1 MNTDNS
7 WIKLPRMFMNW
18 QWYQNTNMVHLYL
31 YLLLNANIENKL
43 YFGISIQR
51 GECLVSLSTLSRDT
65 GISRDSV
72 KRYLKKLKDTKDIS
86 YKKLSKGR
94 IIVLLDFDKFQ
105 PVGIDEPAPNWIKLY
120 RKICDWQWYQD
131 AKMVHLFV
139 HLMLKA
145 SIMKGSDLSDSWQLC
160 TSLRILSKETGL
172 SLQNIRTCIGK
183 LQRTGEITFRTSPTH
198 LQSII
203 TICNSGSYQTSKR
216 QIAPISP
223 QCRPDVAPIE
233 ECTVLKIEND
243 EISTQQSCN
252 VSNRITDVYNDTKRQ
267 AAPIAPQLR
276 PNCAP
281 MSPQCR
287 PNAAPMPPLPKEY
300 KNIRNKESKK
310 INTNNARTHEEDFVD
325 FSEKE
330 TSKEN
335 QQKKGEKES
344 LLSLSLHDDVWLGA
358 IKKKFAFKSIEEVKD
373 KVENFD
379 LDHICR
385 GNKEHK
391 DIVDYKSHFCD
402 WLKFN
407 LMEQSPSK
415 RKSTPN
421 TERWEGEKFV
431 PKSSEGGIY
440 DGPF

>member
-183 LQRTGEITFRTSPTH
+183 LQRTGEITFRTLPTH

-203 TICNSGSYQTSKR
+203 TICNSGSYQTSKQ
-216 QIAPISP
+216 QIAPMSP
-223 QCRPDVAPIE
+223 QYRPDVAPIE

-243 EISTQQSCN
+243 EISTQQNCN
-252 VSNRITDVYNDTKRQ
+252 VSNRITEVYNDTKRQ
-267 AAPIAPQLR
+267 AAPMSPQLR

-281 MSPQCR
+281 MSPRCR

-407 LMEQSPSK
+407 LMEQSPRK
-415 RKSTPN
+415 RKCTPN
-421 TERWEGEKFV
+421 AERWEGEKFV

-440 DGPF
+440 NGPF

>member
-18 QWYQNTNMVHLYL
+18 QWYKNTNMVHLYL
-31 YLLLNANIENKL
+31 YLLLNANIEDKY

-65 GISRDSV
+65 GISRDSI
-72 KRYLKKLKDTKDIS
+72 KRYLKKLQATKEIS
-86 YKKLSKGR
+86 YRKLSKGR
-94 IIVLLDFDKFQ
+94 IIVLLDFNKFQ
-105 PVGIDEPAPNWIKLY
+105 PTGTDDPVPDWIKLY
-120 RKICDWQWYQD
+120 RKIGDWEWYQD

-145 SIMKGSDLSDSWQLC
+145 SFMDGRELSDSWQLC
-160 TSLRILSKETGL
+160 TSLRVLSKETGL
-172 SLQNIRTCIGK
+172 SLQNIRSCIGK
-183 LQRTGEITFRTSPTH
+183 LQRTGEITFRTLPTH
-198 LQSII
+198 QQSII
-203 TICNSGSYQTSKR
+203 TICNSDSYQASKR
-216 QIAPISP
+216 Q
-223 QCRPDVAPIE
+223 
-233 ECTVLKIEND
+233 T
-243 EISTQQSCN
+243 
-252 VSNRITDVYNDTKRQ
+252 
-267 AAPIAPQLR
+267 APIAPQLR
-276 PNCAP
+276 PDVAP
-281 MSPQCR
+281 MSPQLR
-287 PNAAPMPPLPKEY
+287 PGVAPIAPLPKEY

-310 INTNNARTHEEDFVD
+310 INTNNARAHEEDFVD
-325 FSEKE
+325 F
-330 TSKEN
+330 SKEN

-344 LLSLSLHDDVWLGA
+344 FLSLSLHDDVWLGA
-358 IKKKFAFKSIEEVKD
+358 IKKKFALKSIEEVKD

-407 LMEQSPSK
+407 LMEQSPGK
-415 RKSTPN
+415 RKSNPN

-440 DGPF
+440 NGPF

>member
-183 LQRTGEITFRTSPTH
+183 LQRTGEITFRTLPTH

-216 QIAPISP
+216 QIAPMPP
-223 QCRPDVAPIE
+223 QCRPDVAPME

-243 EISTQQSCN
+243 EISTQRNCN

-267 AAPIAPQLR
+267 AAPMSPQLR

>member
-183 LQRTGEITFRTSPTH
+183 LQRTGEITFRTLPTH

-216 QIAPISP
+216 QIAPMSP

-243 EISTQQSCN
+243 EISTQQNCN

-267 AAPIAPQLR
+267 AAPMSPQLR

-287 PNAAPMPPLPKEY
+287 PNTAPMPPLPKEY

-310 INTNNARTHEEDFVD
+310 INTNNARTHEEDFVA

-431 PKSSEGGIY
+431 PKSSKGGIY

>member
-18 QWYQNTNMVHLYL
+18 QWYKNTNMVHLYL
-31 YLLLNANIENKL
+31 YLLLNANIEDKY

-65 GISRDSV
+65 GISRDSI
-72 KRYLKKLKDTKDIS
+72 KRYLKKLQATKEIS

-94 IIVLLDFDKFQ
+94 IIVLLDFNKFQ
-105 PVGIDEPAPNWIKLY
+105 PTGTDDPVPDWIKLY
-120 RKICDWQWYQD
+120 RKIGDWEWYQD

-145 SIMKGSDLSDSWQLC
+145 SFMDGRGLSVSWQLC
-160 TSLRILSKETGL
+160 TSLRVLSKETGL
-172 SLQNIRTCIGK
+172 SLQNIRSCIGK
-183 LQRTGEITFRTSPTH
+183 LQRTGEITFRTLPTH
-198 LQSII
+198 QQSVI
-203 TICNSGSYQTSKR
+203 TICNSDSYQASKR
-216 QIAPISP
+216 QTAPMPP
-223 QCRPDVAPIE
+223 QLRPDVAPI
-233 ECTVLKIEND
+233 
-243 EISTQQSCN
+243 
-252 VSNRITDVYNDTKRQ
+252 
-267 AAPIAPQLR
+267 A
-276 PNCAP
+276 
-281 MSPQCR
+281 
-287 PNAAPMPPLPKEY
+287 PLPKEY

-310 INTNNARTHEEDFVD
+310 INNNNARAHEEDFVD

-344 LLSLSLHDDVWLGA
+344 FLSLSLHDDVWLGA
-358 IKKKFAFKSIEEVKD
+358 IKKKFALKSIEEVKD
-373 KVENFD
+373 KVKNFD

-407 LMEQSPSK
+407 LMEQSPGK
-415 RKSTPN
+415 RKSNPN

-440 DGPF
+440 NGPF

>member
-7 WIKLPRMFMNW
+7 WIKLPRIFMNW

-183 LQRTGEITFRTSPTH
+183 LQRTGEITFRTLPTH

-203 TICNSGSYQTSKR
+203 TICNSGSYQTPKR
-216 QIAPISP
+216 QI
-223 QCRPDVAPIE
+223 
-233 ECTVLKIEND
+233 
-243 EISTQQSCN
+243 
-252 VSNRITDVYNDTKRQ
+252 
-267 AAPIAPQLR
+267 
-276 PNCAP
+276 AP

-287 PNAAPMPPLPKEY
+287 PDAAPMPPLPKEY

-344 LLSLSLHDDVWLGA
+344 FLSLSLHDDVWLGA

-407 LMEQSPSK
+407 LMEQSPRK
-415 RKSTPN
+415 RKCTPN
-421 TERWEGEKFV
+421 AERWEGEKFV

-440 DGPF
+440 NGPF

>member
-183 LQRTGEITFRTSPTH
+183 LQRTGEITFRTLPTH

-216 QIAPISP
+216 QIAPMSP

-243 EISTQQSCN
+243 EISTQQNCN
-252 VSNRITDVYNDTKRQ
+252 VSNRITEVYNDAKRQ
-267 AAPIAPQLR
+267 VAPMSPQLR

-281 MSPQCR
+281 ISPQCH

-330 TSKEN
+330 ISKEN

-344 LLSLSLHDDVWLGA
+344 LLSLSLHDDVWLDA

>member
-65 GISRDSV
+65 GISRDSL
-72 KRYLKKLKDTKDIS
+72 KRYLKKLKDTKEIS

-94 IIVLLDFDKFQ
+94 IIVLLNFDKFQ
-105 PVGIDEPAPNWIKLY
+105 PVGIDEPVPNWIKLY

-145 SIMKGSDLSDSWQLC
+145 SIMNGSGLSDSWQLC

-183 LQRTGEITFRTSPTH
+183 LQRTGEITFRTLPTH
-198 LQSII
+198 QQSII
-203 TICNSGSYQTSKR
+203 TICNFDSYQASKQ
-216 QIAPISP
+216 QIAPIAPQCRPKCAPIAP
-223 QCRPDVAPIE
+223 QCRPD
-233 ECTVLKIEND
+233 
-243 EISTQQSCN
+243 
-252 VSNRITDVYNDTKRQ
+252 
-267 AAPIAPQLR
+267 
-276 PNCAP
+276 CAP
-281 MSPQCR
+281 MS
-287 PNAAPMPPLPKEY
+287 PLPKEY

-310 INTNNARTHEEDFVD
+310 ININDAHAHEEDFVD

-330 TSKEN
+330 ASKEN

-344 LLSLSLHDDVWLGA
+344 FLSLSLHDDVWLGA
-358 IKKKFAFKSIEEVKD
+358 IKKKFALKSIEEVKD

-407 LMEQSPSK
+407 LMEQSPRK

-421 TERWEGEKFV
+421 AERWEGEKFV

-440 DGPF
+440 NGPF

>member
-1 MNTDNS
+1 
-7 WIKLPRMFMNW
+7 MFMNW

-183 LQRTGEITFRTSPTH
+183 LQRTGEITFRTLPTH

-243 EISTQQSCN
+243 EISTQQNCN
-252 VSNRITDVYNDTKRQ
+252 VSNRITEVYNDTKRQ
-267 AAPIAPQLR
+267 AAPMSPQLR

-310 INTNNARTHEEDFVD
+310 INTNNAHTHEEDFVD

>member
-183 LQRTGEITFRTSPTH
+183 LQRTGEITFRTLPTH

-216 QIAPISP
+216 QIAPMP
-223 QCRPDVAPIE
+223 
-233 ECTVLKIEND
+233 
-243 EISTQQSCN
+243 
-252 VSNRITDVYNDTKRQ
+252 
-267 AAPIAPQLR
+267 PQLR

-287 PNAAPMPPLPKEY
+287 PNAAPMSPLPKEY

-344 LLSLSLHDDVWLGA
+344 FLSLSLHDDVWLGA

>member
-18 QWYQNTNMVHLYL
+18 QWYKNTNMVHLYL
-31 YLLLNANIENKL
+31 YLLLNANIEDKY

-65 GISRDSV
+65 GISRDSI
-72 KRYLKKLKDTKDIS
+72 KRYLKKLQATKEIS
-86 YKKLSKGR
+86 YRKLSKGR
-94 IIVLLDFDKFQ
+94 IIVLLDFNKFQ
-105 PVGIDEPAPNWIKLY
+105 PTGTDDPVPDWIKLY
-120 RKICDWQWYQD
+120 RKIGDWEWYQD

-145 SIMKGSDLSDSWQLC
+145 SFMDGRGLSDSWQLC
-160 TSLRILSKETGL
+160 TSLRVLSKETGL
-172 SLQNIRTCIGK
+172 SLQNIRSCIGK
-183 LQRTGEITFRTSPTH
+183 LQRTGEITFRTLPTH
-198 LQSII
+198 QQSII
-203 TICNSGSYQTSKR
+203 TICNSDSYQASKR
-216 QIAPISP
+216 QTAPIAP
-223 QCRPDVAPIE
+223 QLRPDAAPIE
-233 ECTVLKIEND
+233 ECTVLKIENND
-243 EISTQQSCN
+243 ISTQQNCN
-252 VSNRITDVYNDTKRQ
+252 VSDRITDVYDDAKRQ
-267 AAPIAPQLR
+267 TAPIAPQLR

-281 MSPQCR
+281 MPPQLR
-287 PNAAPMPPLPKEY
+287 PYL

-310 INTNNARTHEEDFVD
+310 INNNARAHEEDFVD
-325 FSEKE
+325 FSEEK

-335 QQKKGEKES
+335 QQKKVEKES
-344 LLSLSLHDDVWLGA
+344 FLSLSLHDDVWLGA
-358 IKKKFAFKSIEEVKD
+358 IKKKFALKSIEEVKD

-407 LMEQSPSK
+407 LMEQSPRK

-421 TERWEGEKFV
+421 AERWEGEKFV

-440 DGPF
+440 NGPF

>member
-183 LQRTGEITFRTSPTH
+183 LQRTGEITFRTLPTH

-216 QIAPISP
+216 QIDPISP

-233 ECTVLKIEND
+233 ECTVLKIGND
-243 EISTQQSCN
+243 EISTQQNYN
-252 VSNRITDVYNDTKRQ
+252 VSNRITEVYNDTKRE
-267 AAPIAPQLR
+267 AAPMSPQLR

>member
-183 LQRTGEITFRTSPTH
+183 LQRTGEITFRTLPTH

-203 TICNSGSYQTSKR
+203 TICNSGSYQTPKR
-216 QIAPISP
+216 QIAPMPP
-223 QCRPDVAPIE
+223 QCRPDVAPME

-243 EISTQQSCN
+243 EISTQQNCN

-267 AAPIAPQLR
+267 TAPMSPQLR

-287 PNAAPMPPLPKEY
+287 PNAAPMSPLPKEY

-330 TSKEN
+330 TSKDN
-335 QQKKGEKES
+335 QQKKGEKKS
-344 LLSLSLHDDVWLGA
+344 FLSLSLHDDVWLGA

-407 LMEQSPSK
+407 LMEQSPRK
-415 RKSTPN
+415 RKCTPN
-421 TERWEGEKFV
+421 AERWEGEKFV

-440 DGPF
+440 NGPF

>member
-183 LQRTGEITFRTSPTH
+183 LQRTGEITFRTLPTH

-216 QIAPISP
+216 QIAPMS
-223 QCRPDVAPIE
+223 
-233 ECTVLKIEND
+233 
-243 EISTQQSCN
+243 
-252 VSNRITDVYNDTKRQ
+252 
-267 AAPIAPQLR
+267 PQLR

-287 PNAAPMPPLPKEY
+287 PNCAPMPPLPKEY

-310 INTNNARTHEEDFVD
+310 INTNDARTHEEDFVD

-344 LLSLSLHDDVWLGA
+344 FLSLSLHDDVWLGA

>member
-183 LQRTGEITFRTSPTH
+183 LQRTGEITFRTLPTH

-243 EISTQQSCN
+243 EISTQQNDN
-252 VSNRITDVYNDTKRQ
+252 VSNRITEVYNDTKRQ
-267 AAPIAPQLR
+267 AAPMSPQLR

-310 INTNNARTHEEDFVD
+310 INTNNAHTHEEDFVD

>member
-183 LQRTGEITFRTSPTH
+183 LQRTGEITFRTLPTH

-216 QIAPISP
+216 QIVPISP

>member
-183 LQRTGEITFRTSPTH
+183 LQRTGEITFRTLPTH

-203 TICNSGSYQTSKR
+203 TICNSGSYQASKR

-252 VSNRITDVYNDTKRQ
+252 VSNRTTEVYNDTKRQ
-267 AAPIAPQLR
+267 AAPMSPQLR

-281 MSPQCR
+281 MSPLCR

-344 LLSLSLHDDVWLGA
+344 FLSLSLQDDVWLGA

-440 DGPF
+440 NGPF

>member
-183 LQRTGEITFRTSPTH
+183 LQRTGEITFRTLPTH

-203 TICNSGSYQTSKR
+203 TICNSGSYQTSKQ
-216 QIAPISP
+216 QIAPMSP
-223 QCRPDVAPIE
+223 QCRPDAAPIE

-243 EISTQQSCN
+243 EISTQQNYN
-252 VSNRITDVYNDTKRQ
+252 VSNRITEIYNDTKRQ
-267 AAPIAPQLR
+267 AAPMSPQLR

-287 PNAAPMPPLPKEY
+287 PNCAPMPPLPKEY

-310 INTNNARTHEEDFVD
+310 INTNDARTHEEDFVD

>member
-183 LQRTGEITFRTSPTH
+183 LQRTGEITFRTLPTH

-243 EISTQQSCN
+243 EISTQQNCN
-252 VSNRITDVYNDTKRQ
+252 VSNRITEAYNDAKRQ
-267 AAPIAPQLR
+267 AAPMSPQLR

-287 PNAAPMPPLPKEY
+287 PNAAPIPPLPKEY

-431 PKSSEGGIY
+431 PKSSDGGIY

>member
-18 QWYQNTNMVHLYL
+18 QWYKNTNMVHLYL
-31 YLLLNANIENKL
+31 YLLLNANIEDKY

-65 GISRDSV
+65 GISRDSI
-72 KRYLKKLKDTKDIS
+72 KRYLKKLQATKEIS
-86 YKKLSKGR
+86 YRKLSKGR
-94 IIVLLDFDKFQ
+94 IIVLLDFNKFQ
-105 PVGIDEPAPNWIKLY
+105 PTGTDDPVPDWIKLY
-120 RKICDWQWYQD
+120 RKIGDWEWYQD

-145 SIMKGSDLSDSWQLC
+145 SFMDGRGLSDSWQLC
-160 TSLRILSKETGL
+160 TSLRVLSKETGL
-172 SLQNIRTCIGK
+172 SLQNIRSCIGK
-183 LQRTGEITFRTSPTH
+183 LQRTGEITFRTLPTH
-198 LQSII
+198 QQSII
-203 TICNSGSYQTSKR
+203 TICNSDSYQASKR
-216 QIAPISP
+216 Q
-223 QCRPDVAPIE
+223 
-233 ECTVLKIEND
+233 T
-243 EISTQQSCN
+243 
-252 VSNRITDVYNDTKRQ
+252 
-267 AAPIAPQLR
+267 APIAPQLR

-281 MSPQCR
+281 MSPRCR
-287 PNAAPMPPLPKEY
+287 PNVAPIAPLPKEY

-310 INTNNARTHEEDFVD
+310 INNNNARAHEEDFVD

-344 LLSLSLHDDVWLGA
+344 FLSLSLHDDVWLGA
-358 IKKKFAFKSIEEVKD
+358 IKKKFALKSIEEVKN
-373 KVENFD
+373 KVKNFD

-407 LMEQSPSK
+407 LMEQSPGK
-415 RKSTPN
+415 RKSNPN

-440 DGPF
+440 NGPF

>member
-183 LQRTGEITFRTSPTH
+183 LQRTGEITFRTLPTH

-233 ECTVLKIEND
+233 ECTVLKIENE
-243 EISTQQSCN
+243 EISTQQNCN
-252 VSNRITDVYNDTKRQ
+252 ISNRITEVYNDTKRQ
-267 AAPIAPQLR
+267 AAPMSPQLR

-310 INTNNARTHEEDFVD
+310 INTNDARTHEEDFVD

-344 LLSLSLHDDVWLGA
+344 FLSLSLQDDVWLGA

-407 LMEQSPSK
+407 LMEQSPRK

-421 TERWEGEKFV
+421 AERWEGEKFV

>member
-183 LQRTGEITFRTSPTH
+183 LQRTGEITFRTLPTH

-216 QIAPISP
+216 QIAPI
-223 QCRPDVAPIE
+223 A
-233 ECTVLKIEND
+233 
-243 EISTQQSCN
+243 
-252 VSNRITDVYNDTKRQ
+252 
-267 AAPIAPQLR
+267 
-276 PNCAP
+276 
-281 MSPQCR
+281 PQCR

-344 LLSLSLHDDVWLGA
+344 FLSLSLHDDVWLGA

-440 DGPF
+440 NGPF

>member
-160 TSLRILSKETGL
+160 ASLRILSKETGL

-183 LQRTGEITFRTSPTH
+183 LQRTGEITFRTLPTH

-216 QIAPISP
+216 QIAP
-223 QCRPDVAPIE
+223 
-233 ECTVLKIEND
+233 
-243 EISTQQSCN
+243 
-252 VSNRITDVYNDTKRQ
+252 
-267 AAPIAPQLR
+267 
-276 PNCAP
+276 
-281 MSPQCR
+281 MSPQLR

-344 LLSLSLHDDVWLGA
+344 FLSLSLHDDVWLGA

-407 LMEQSPSK
+407 LMEQSPGK

-421 TERWEGEKFV
+421 AERWEGEKFV

-440 DGPF
+440 NGPF

>member
-65 GISRDSV
+65 GISRDSL
-72 KRYLKKLKDTKDIS
+72 KRYLKKLKDTKEIS

-183 LQRTGEITFRTSPTH
+183 LQRTGEITFRTLPTH
-198 LQSII
+198 QQSII
-203 TICNSGSYQTSKR
+203 TICNSDSYQASKR
-216 QIAPISP
+216 QIAPMSP

-233 ECTVLKIEND
+233 ECTVLKIETND
-243 EISTQQSCN
+243 IPTQQNSN
-252 VSNRITDVYNDTKRQ
+252 VSSGVTEGYDDIKQPT
-267 AAPIAPQLR
+267 
-276 PNCAP
+276 AP

-287 PNAAPMPPLPKEY
+287 PNAAPIAPQCRPDCAPMSPLPKEY

-310 INTNNARTHEEDFVD
+310 ININDARAHEEDFVD

-344 LLSLSLHDDVWLGA
+344 FLSLSLHDDVWLSA
-358 IKKKFAFKSIEEVKD
+358 IKKKFALKSIEEVKD

-407 LMEQSPSK
+407 MMEQSPRK

-421 TERWEGEKFV
+421 AERWEGEKFV

-440 DGPF
+440 NGPF

>member
-183 LQRTGEITFRTSPTH
+183 LQRTGEITFRTLPTH

-216 QIAPISP
+216 QIAPMSP

-243 EISTQQSCN
+243 EISTQQNCN
-252 VSNRITDVYNDTKRQ
+252 VSNRITEVYNDIKRQ
-267 AAPIAPQLR
+267 AAPMSPQLR

-287 PNAAPMPPLPKEY
+287 PDAAPMPPLPKEY

-310 INTNNARTHEEDFVD
+310 ININNARAHEEDFVD

-344 LLSLSLHDDVWLGA
+344 FLSLSLHDDVWLSA
-358 IKKKFAFKSIEEVKD
+358 IKKKFALKSIEEVKD

>member
-7 WIKLPRMFMNW
+7 WIKLPRIFMNW

-183 LQRTGEITFRTSPTH
+183 LQRTGEITFRTLPTH

-233 ECTVLKIEND
+233 ECTVLKIGND
-243 EISTQQSCN
+243 EISTQQNYN
-252 VSNRITDVYNDTKRQ
+252 VSNRITEVYNDTKRE
-267 AAPIAPQLR
+267 AAPMSPQLR

>member
-183 LQRTGEITFRTSPTH
+183 LQRTGEITFRTLPTH

-216 QIAPISP
+216 QIAPMPP

-243 EISTQQSCN
+243 EISTQQNCN

-267 AAPIAPQLR
+267 TAPMSPQLR

-287 PNAAPMPPLPKEY
+287 PNAAPMSPLPKEY

-330 TSKEN
+330 TSKDN
-335 QQKKGEKES
+335 QQKKGEKKS
-344 LLSLSLHDDVWLGA
+344 FLSLSLHDDVWLGA

-407 LMEQSPSK
+407 LMEQSPRK
-415 RKSTPN
+415 RKCTPN
-421 TERWEGEKFV
+421 AERWEGEKFV

-440 DGPF
+440 NGPF

>member
-1 MNTDNS
+1 
-7 WIKLPRMFMNW
+7 MNW
-18 QWYQNTNMVHLYL
+18 QWYKNTNMVHLYL
-31 YLLLNANIENKL
+31 YLLLNANIEDKY

-65 GISRDSV
+65 GISRDSI
-72 KRYLKKLKDTKDIS
+72 KRYLKKLQATKEIS
-86 YKKLSKGR
+86 YRKLSKGR
-94 IIVLLDFDKFQ
+94 IIVLLDFNKFQ
-105 PVGIDEPAPNWIKLY
+105 PTGTDDPVPDWIKLY
-120 RKICDWQWYQD
+120 RKIGDWEWYQD

-145 SIMKGSDLSDSWQLC
+145 SFMDGRGLSDSWQLC
-160 TSLRILSKETGL
+160 TSLRVLSKETGL
-172 SLQNIRTCIGK
+172 SLQNIRSCIGK
-183 LQRTGEITFRTSPTH
+183 LQRTGEITFRTLPTH
-198 LQSII
+198 QQSII
-203 TICNSGSYQTSKR
+203 TICNSDSYQASKR
-216 QIAPISP
+216 Q
-223 QCRPDVAPIE
+223 
-233 ECTVLKIEND
+233 T
-243 EISTQQSCN
+243 
-252 VSNRITDVYNDTKRQ
+252 
-267 AAPIAPQLR
+267 APIAPQLR
-276 PNCAP
+276 PDATP
-281 MSPQCR
+281 MSPQLC
-287 PNAAPMPPLPKEY
+287 PDAAPIAPLPKEY

-310 INTNNARTHEEDFVD
+310 INNNNARAHEEDFVD

-344 LLSLSLHDDVWLGA
+344 FLSLSLHDDVWLGA
-358 IKKKFAFKSIEEVKD
+358 IKKKFALKSIEEVKD
-373 KVENFD
+373 KVKNFD

-407 LMEQSPSK
+407 LMEQSPGK
-415 RKSTPN
+415 RKSNPN

-440 DGPF
+440 NGPF

>member
-183 LQRTGEITFRTSPTH
+183 LQRTGEITFRTLPTH

-203 TICNSGSYQTSKR
+203 TICNSGSYQTSKQHLAPMSPQFR
-216 QIAPISP
+216 PNCAPISP
-223 QCRPDVAPIE
+223 QCR
-233 ECTVLKIEND
+233 L
-243 EISTQQSCN
+243 
-252 VSNRITDVYNDTKRQ
+252 
-267 AAPIAPQLR
+267 
-276 PNCAP
+276 NC
-281 MSPQCR
+281 
-287 PNAAPMPPLPKEY
+287 APMPPLPKEY

-310 INTNNARTHEEDFVD
+310 INTNDARTHEEDFVD

-344 LLSLSLHDDVWLGA
+344 FLSLSLHDDVWLGA

>member
-18 QWYQNTNMVHLYL
+18 QWYKNTNMVHLYL
-31 YLLLNANIENKL
+31 YLLLNANIEDKY

-65 GISRDSV
+65 GISRDSI
-72 KRYLKKLKDTKDIS
+72 KRYLKKLQATKEIS
-86 YKKLSKGR
+86 YRKLSKGR
-94 IIVLLDFDKFQ
+94 IIVLLDFNKFQ
-105 PVGIDEPAPNWIKLY
+105 PTGTDDPVPDWIKLY
-120 RKICDWQWYQD
+120 RKIGDWEWYQD

-145 SIMKGSDLSDSWQLC
+145 SFMDGRGLSDSWQLC
-160 TSLRILSKETGL
+160 TSLRVLSKETGL
-172 SLQNIRTCIGK
+172 SLQNIRSCIGK
-183 LQRTGEITFRTSPTH
+183 LQRTGEITFRTLPTH
-198 LQSII
+198 QQSII
-203 TICNSGSYQTSKR
+203 TICKSDSYQASKR
-216 QIAPISP
+216 Q
-223 QCRPDVAPIE
+223 
-233 ECTVLKIEND
+233 T
-243 EISTQQSCN
+243 
-252 VSNRITDVYNDTKRQ
+252 
-267 AAPIAPQLR
+267 APIAPQLR
-276 PNCAP
+276 PDVAP
-281 MSPQCR
+281 MSPQLR
-287 PNAAPMPPLPKEY
+287 PDVAPIAPLPKEY

-310 INTNNARTHEEDFVD
+310 INNNARAHEEDFVD
-325 FSEKE
+325 FSEEK

-335 QQKKGEKES
+335 QQKKVEKES
-344 LLSLSLHDDVWLGA
+344 FLSLSLHDDVWLGA
-358 IKKKFAFKSIEEVKD
+358 IKKKFALKSIEEVKD

-407 LMEQSPSK
+407 LMEQSPRK

-421 TERWEGEKFV
+421 AERWEGEKFV

-440 DGPF
+440 NGPF

>member
-65 GISRDSV
+65 GITRDSL
-72 KRYLKKLKDTKDIS
+72 KRYLKKLKDTKEIS

-105 PVGIDEPAPNWIKLY
+105 PVGIDEPVPNWIKLY

-145 SIMKGSDLSDSWQLC
+145 SIMNGSDLSDSWQLC

-183 LQRTGEITFRTSPTH
+183 LQRTGEITFRTLPTH
-198 LQSII
+198 QQSII
-203 TICNSGSYQTSKR
+203 TICKSDSYQASKR
-216 QIAPISP
+216 QIAPIAP

-233 ECTVLKIEND
+233 ECTVLKIETND
-243 EISTQQSCN
+243 ISTQQNSSVN
-252 VSNRITDVYNDTKRQ
+252 SGVTDSYDNTEQQ
-267 AAPIAPQLR
+267 AAPIAPQCR
-276 PNCAP
+276 PDVAP
-281 MSPQCR
+281 IAPQCR
-287 PNAAPMPPLPKEY
+287 PYL
-300 KNIRNKESKK
+300 KNIR
-310 INTNNARTHEEDFVD
+310 I
-325 FSEKE
+325 
-330 TSKEN
+330 
-335 QQKKGEKES
+335 
-344 LLSLSLHDDVWLGA
+344 
-358 IKKKFAFKSIEEVKD
+358 
-373 KVENFD
+373 
-379 LDHICR
+379 
-385 GNKEHK
+385 
-391 DIVDYKSHFCD
+391 
-402 WLKFN
+402 
-407 LMEQSPSK
+407 
-415 RKSTPN
+415 
-421 TERWEGEKFV
+421 
-431 PKSSEGGIY
+431 
-440 DGPF
+440 

>member
-183 LQRTGEITFRTSPTH
+183 LQRTGEITFRTLPTH

-243 EISTQQSCN
+243 EISTQQNCN
-252 VSNRITDVYNDTKRQ
+252 VSNRITEVYNDTKRQ
-267 AAPIAPQLR
+267 AAPMSPQLR

-287 PNAAPMPPLPKEY
+287 PDAAPMPPLPKEY

-310 INTNNARTHEEDFVD
+310 INTNNAHTHEEDFVD

>member
-1 MNTDNS
+1 
-7 WIKLPRMFMNW
+7 MFMNW
-18 QWYQNTNMVHLYL
+18 QWYKNTNMVHLYL
-31 YLLLNANIENKL
+31 YLLLNANIENKY

-65 GISRDSV
+65 GISRDSI
-72 KRYLKKLKDTKDIS
+72 KRYLKKLQATKEIS
-86 YKKLSKGR
+86 YRKLSKGR
-94 IIVLLDFDKFQ
+94 IIVLLDFNKFQ
-105 PVGIDEPAPNWIKLY
+105 PTGTDDPVPDWIKLY
-120 RKICDWQWYQD
+120 RKIGDWEWYQD

-145 SIMKGSDLSDSWQLC
+145 SFMDGRGLSVSWQLC
-160 TSLRILSKETGL
+160 TSLRVLSKETGL
-172 SLQNIRTCIGK
+172 SLQNIRSCIGK
-183 LQRTGEITFRTSPTH
+183 LQRTGEITFRTLPTH
-198 LQSII
+198 QQSVI
-203 TICNSGSYQTSKR
+203 TICNSDSYQASK
-216 QIAPISP
+216 QQTAPMPP
-223 QCRPDVAPIE
+223 QLRPD
-233 ECTVLKIEND
+233 
-243 EISTQQSCN
+243 
-252 VSNRITDVYNDTKRQ
+252 

-276 PNCAP
+276 PD
-281 MSPQCR
+281 
-287 PNAAPMPPLPKEY
+287 AAPIAPLPKEY

-310 INTNNARTHEEDFVD
+310 INNNNARAHEEDFVD

-344 LLSLSLHDDVWLGA
+344 FLSLSLHDDVWLGA

>member
-172 SLQNIRTCIGK
+172 SLHNIRTCIGK
-183 LQRTGEITFRTSPTH
+183 LQRTGEITFRTLPTH

-233 ECTVLKIEND
+233 ECTVLKIGND
-243 EISTQQSCN
+243 EISTQQNYN
-252 VSNRITDVYNDTKRQ
+252 VSNRITEVYNDTKRE
-267 AAPIAPQLR
+267 AAPMSPQLR

-281 MSPQCR
+281 ISPQCH

-335 QQKKGEKES
+335 QQKKGEKER

>member
-183 LQRTGEITFRTSPTH
+183 LQRTGEITFRTLPTH
-198 LQSII
+198 LQSVI
-203 TICNSGSYQTSKR
+203 TIYNSGSYQTSKR

-243 EISTQQSCN
+243 EISTQQNYN
-252 VSNRITDVYNDTKRQ
+252 VSNRITEVYNDTKRE
-267 AAPIAPQLR
+267 AAPMSPQLR

>member
-183 LQRTGEITFRTSPTH
+183 LQRTGEITFRTLPTH
-198 LQSII
+198 LQSVI
-203 TICNSGSYQTSKR
+203 TIYNSGSYQTSKR

-243 EISTQQSCN
+243 EISTQQNCN
-252 VSNRITDVYNDTKRQ
+252 VSNRITEVYNDAKQQ
-267 AAPIAPQLR
+267 AAPMSPQLR

-281 MSPQCR
+281 ISPQCH

-344 LLSLSLHDDVWLGA
+344 FLSLSLHDDVWLDA

>member
-183 LQRTGEITFRTSPTH
+183 LQRTGEITFRTLPTH

-233 ECTVLKIEND
+233 ECTVLKIENE
-243 EISTQQSCN
+243 EISTQQNCN
-252 VSNRITDVYNDTKRQ
+252 VSNRITEVYNDTKRQ
-267 AAPIAPQLR
+267 AAPISPQLR

-310 INTNNARTHEEDFVD
+310 INTNDARTHEEDFVD

-344 LLSLSLHDDVWLGA
+344 FLSLSLQDDVWLGA

-407 LMEQSPSK
+407 LMEQSPRK

-421 TERWEGEKFV
+421 AERWEGEKFV

>member
-1 MNTDNS
+1 M
-7 WIKLPRMFMNW
+7 
-18 QWYQNTNMVHLYL
+18 
-31 YLLLNANIENKL
+31 
-43 YFGISIQR
+43 
-51 GECLVSLSTLSRDT
+51 
-65 GISRDSV
+65 
-72 KRYLKKLKDTKDIS
+72 
-86 YKKLSKGR
+86 SKGR

-183 LQRTGEITFRTSPTH
+183 LQRTGEITFRTLPTH

-216 QIAPISP
+216 QI
-223 QCRPDVAPIE
+223 
-233 ECTVLKIEND
+233 
-243 EISTQQSCN
+243 
-252 VSNRITDVYNDTKRQ
+252 
-267 AAPIAPQLR
+267 
-276 PNCAP
+276 AP

-344 LLSLSLHDDVWLGA
+344 FLSLSLHDDVWLGA

-407 LMEQSPSK
+407 LMEQSPGK

-421 TERWEGEKFV
+421 AERWEGEKFV

-440 DGPF
+440 NGPF

>member
-183 LQRTGEITFRTSPTH
+183 LQRTGEITFRTLPTH

-216 QIAPISP
+216 QIAPMSP

-243 EISTQQSCN
+243 EISTQQNCN
-252 VSNRITDVYNDTKRQ
+252 VSSRITEVYNDTKQQ
-267 AAPIAPQLR
+267 AAPISPQLR

-287 PNAAPMPPLPKEY
+287 PDAAPMPPLPKEY

-407 LMEQSPSK
+407 LMEQSPGK

-421 TERWEGEKFV
+421 AERWEGEKFV

-440 DGPF
+440 NGPF

>member
-183 LQRTGEITFRTSPTH
+183 LQRTGEITFRTLPTH

-216 QIAPISP
+216 QIAPMSP

-243 EISTQQSCN
+243 EISTQQNCN
-252 VSNRITDVYNDTKRQ
+252 VSNRITEVYNDTKRQ
-267 AAPIAPQLR
+267 AAPMSPQLR
-276 PNCAP
+276 PNCTP

-310 INTNNARTHEEDFVD
+310 INTNDARTHEEDFVD